1 MFEKLEKNFISF
13 DKTLLYVRKIIK
25 YLELLIFV

>member
-1 MFEKLEKNFISF
+1 MFEKLEKNFVSF